1 MKVKY
6 YQDRT
11 EFQSRGKALILCIFH
26 NYKQIDFTGNAHIHG
41 SAWSDFE
48 KLEKIYP
55 GLELV
60 FLKLKER
67 ERLEAK
73 DLSCLVNFLND
84 NVTCTLSVENI
95 MKFGIPRERA
105 EFVRDTVKEVNI
117 HHHTKSCRKYKTNCR
132 FQFPRYPSAFHIIA
146 QEYPDKLSE
155 DENMCLWEKLNSVLK
170 KVK

>member
-26 NYKQIDFTGNAHIHG
+26 KYKQIDFTGNAHIHG

-67 ERLEAK
+67 ER
-73 DLSCLVNFLND
+73 
-84 NVTCTLSVENI
+84 I
-95 MKFGIPRERA
+95 
-105 EFVRDTVKEVNI
+105 KE
-117 HHHTKSCRKYKTNCR
+117 TDSQRK
-132 FQFPRYPSAFHIIA
+132 
-146 QEYPDKLSE
+146 
-155 DENMCLWEKLNSVLK
+155 
-170 KVK
+170 